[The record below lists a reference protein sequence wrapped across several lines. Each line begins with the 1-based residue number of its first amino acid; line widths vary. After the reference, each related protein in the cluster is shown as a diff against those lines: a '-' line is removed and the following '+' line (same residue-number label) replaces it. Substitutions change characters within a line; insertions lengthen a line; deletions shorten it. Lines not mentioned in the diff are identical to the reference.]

1 MAAIETDELT
11 KFYGESR
18 GVDEVSLEVERS
30 EIFGFVGPNGAGKTT
45 TIRPLLGLIRVT
57 RGHASVI
64 GPDAQR
70 DSLEVRRRFGPT
82 RR

>member
-30 EIFGFVGPNGAGKTT
+30 EIFGFVGPTEPG
-45 TIRPLLGLIRVT
+45 RPPRSGRCS
-57 RGHASVI
+57 A
-64 GPDAQR
+64 
-70 DSLEVRRRFGPT
+70 
-82 RR
+82 